1 MKDLILKLSDFNEIF
16 YQPVKGRM
24 STNPLFCDHIISQLL
39 QLVLMVVIN
48 INVMIETTV
57 LLTSESTDL
66 HQET

>member
-48 INVMIETTV
+48 VMIETTV
-57 LLTSESTDL
+57 LLTRESIDL